1 MAAKPSVG
9 FVGVGNMGWPMAACL
24 VKAGFDVHVNDSR
37 REVANNFVQQIG
49 GDAPDSLRQLAAASD
64 VVITMLPTSAI
75 VEQVLA
81 SGDDNV
87 MAGMK
92 PGTVVIEMSSGVPS
106 VTQMLAERV
115 MELGGHMID
124 APVSGG
130 VPRAKTGEL
139 AIMVGGDSAIID
151 SVMPVLSAMGTSVL
165 RTGAVGSGQAMKA
178 LNNLVSAGGFLI
190 GIEALL
196 IGQRFGLDPA
206 VMVDVLNAATG
217 MNNSTQK
224 KFKQFVLS
232 RKVQRR
238 LHHGAAGEGSVD
250 RAAGRTRDRN
260 ADAFVGAH
268 QGDGGCR
275 TGDVRFRCRSYR
287 DGEAVRAA
295 GGDAAWQGPVGRGY
309 PGHLFTHRCHRP
321 SQVRPGLPISKL
333 RHFSPGS
340 LLARSAYATLSHR
353 ASRMKSTTVCTVR
366 IADITP
372 E

>member
-1 MAAKPSVG
+1 MADQPSVG

-24 VKAGFDVHVNDSR
+24 VKAGFPVHVNDSR

-64 VVITMLPTSAI
+64 VLITMLPTSVI
-75 VEQVLA
+75 VEHVLA
-81 SGDDNV
+81 GGDDNL

-92 PGTVVIEMSSGVPS
+92 PGTVVIEMTSGVPS
-106 VTQMLAERV
+106 ATQMLAERV
-115 MELGGHMID
+115 MELGSHMID

-151 SVMPVLSAMGTSVL
+151 SVLPVLQAMGTSVL

-232 RKVQRR
+232 RKFDAGFTMGLLAKDLSIALQVARETDTAAP
-238 LHHGAAGEGSVD
+238 LSAITKEMVGAAQSMFGS
-250 RAAGRTRDRN
+250 G
-260 ADAFVGAH
+260 ADHTEIAKLCERLVGT
-268 QGDGGCR
+268 QLGK
-275 TGDVRFRCRSYR
+275 T
-287 DGEAVRAA
+287 
-295 GGDAAWQGPVGRGY
+295 
-309 PGHLFTHRCHRP
+309 
-321 SQVRPGLPISKL
+321 
-333 RHFSPGS
+333 
-340 LLARSAYATLSHR
+340 
-353 ASRMKSTTVCTVR
+353 
-366 IADITP
+366 
-372 E
+372 